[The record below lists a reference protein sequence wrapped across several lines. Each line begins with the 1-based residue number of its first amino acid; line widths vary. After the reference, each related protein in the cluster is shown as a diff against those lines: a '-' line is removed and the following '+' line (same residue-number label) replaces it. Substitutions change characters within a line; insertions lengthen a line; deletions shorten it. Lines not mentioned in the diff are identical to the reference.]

1 MIRNVEDIK
10 KARKEIKEEAPLKK
24 ELEDVCREFANMIKE
39 DLNRCGEIDKDGVFI
54 QGIKDKVYI
63 QHFK

>member
-10 KARKEIKEEAPLKK
+10 KARQDIK
-24 ELEDVCREFANMIKE
+24 ELEKVSGEFAIMIME
-39 DLNRCGEIDKDGVFI
+39 DLNRCGGIDKDGVFI

-63 QHFK
+63 QDFK